1 MTSKVP
7 QKGQPRK
14 TPGGVYTVPAVKKSF
29 RILEMMATQNRGYKL
44 SVVARECNLPVSTT
58 NVLLHS
64 LQECGYLKRAD
75 DGNFFLTTKL
85 FTEGNKLIRQVQLY
99 DLAFSEMQRLSRLTE
114 LSINLAIPDGNE
126 LIYIRMIQGRGDIQV
141 QSHVGQRRYFHQAAT
156 GKAMLAFFPEERVQ
170 TFASATRL
178 PAVTKHTITSYRSLL
193 KELEAV
199 RSRGY
204 ALDVEESG
212 KNLWGVAAPIFDH
225 QRDVVA
231 AIGVAGTVLSA
242 AENAKLLIHETVRSA
257 QAISRSLGC
266 EPSVFKA

>member
-1 MTSKVP
+1 MTNKVP
-7 QKGQPRK
+7 PKGQPRK
-14 TPGGVYTVPAVKKSF
+14 IPGGVYTVPAVKKAF
-29 RILEMMATQNRGYKL
+29 RILEMMAVQNRGYKL
-44 SVVARECNLPVSTT
+44 SAVARECKLPVSTT

-64 LQECGYLKRAD
+64 LQECGYLRRSD
-75 DGNFFLTTKL
+75 DGNFSLTTKL

-114 LSINLAIPDGNE
+114 LSVNLAIPDGDE

-156 GKAMLAFFPEERVQ
+156 GKAMLAFLSADRVKE
-170 TFASATRL
+170 FAHATQL
-178 PAVTKHTITSYRSLL
+178 PAVTKHTIASYRLLL

-242 AENAKLLIHETVRSA
+242 AENVKLLIQETIRSG
-257 QAISRSLGC
+257 QAISRSMGC
-266 EPSVFKA
+266 EPSSFNA